1 MLSFL
6 ANLVIIVMLFLL
18 VHFLVILLIGEDIK
32 AADEV
37 LAVDQSAEAVDG
49 LLVGSLC
56 VMLDLRPHLIHSEAL
71 HCQLS

>member
-6 ANLVIIVMLFLL
+6 ANLVIDVVIFFL

-37 LAVDQSAEAVDG
+37 LAVYQSAKAVDG

-56 VMLDLRPHLIHSEAL
+56 VMLDLRPHLIHPEAL
-71 HCQLS
+71 HCKLS